1 MYMVMMV
8 VMAMVVGMV
17 ESFPATSPDTLTRQV
32 AIQKIIKGRLQN
44 GNIWTISQL
53 FLPPPLQLETA
64 NFDTENRNI
73 RKFGF
78 F

>member
-44 GNIWTISQL
+44 GNIWTISQP
-53 FLPPPLQLETA
+53 FLPPLQLATA

>member
-17 ESFPATSPDTLTRQV
+17 ESFPATSPDTLTSEMT
-32 AIQKIIKGRLQN
+32 IQKIIKRRLKN
-44 GNIWTISQL
+44 GNIWTISQP

-73 RKFGF
+73 RKFVF

>member
-44 GNIWTISQL
+44 GNIWTIPQP
-53 FLPPPLQLETA
+53 FLPPPCSWQQPILTLRIET
-64 NFDTENRNI
+64 
-73 RKFGF
+73 
-78 F
+78 